1 MKVFVAGATGRV
13 GQAVVKL
20 LLAQGDQV
28 LAGGRNLAQLPAEVT
43 PVALDL
49 HASVAELQVKLA
61 DSQAV
66 IFTGGSRGRDLL
78 QTDLN
83 GAVKLMMAAQA
94 AGIKRFIHL
103 SSAYALDQTMWAKV
117 PALAQLTDYNIAK
130 FFSDRWLMDETT
142 LAYTIIQAGILTPTP
157 ATGKVSLNPATT
169 SGENSIED
177 VAAVLVASLA
187 EPKTIRQV
195 IMMKAGTTPIAEA
208 LAQL

>member
-49 HASVAELQVKLA
+49 HASVAELQAKLA

-142 LAYTIIQAGILTPTP
+142 LAYTIIQAGILTPMP
-157 ATGKVSLNPATT
+157 ATGKVSLNPAT

-187 EPKTIRQV
+187 ESKTIRQV

-208 LAQL
+208 LAEL

>member
-49 HASVAELQVKLA
+49 HASVAELQAKLA

-83 GAVKLMMAAQA
+83 GAIKLMMAAQA

-117 PALAQLTDYNIAK
+117 PALAQLMDYNIAK

-157 ATGKVSLNPATT
+157 ATGKVSLNLAT